1 MLFRSLPLLG
11 VTDLPVHL
19 RGYVEALGAG
29 IPVRPDDLLLRGSCY
44 TLDGEGCCIMPCC
57 APAKVEDPAF
67 TYYRLGGYQ
76 ALLVFPH
83 MAHTVN
89 NIVTQIPSGGQRAL
103 CPQGSLVLRHA
114 FERLLTKERC
124 MLLWGQSVPVAL
136 PPFPQK
142 SAVICGKELV
152 KGIARLLHMELFPV
166 KGATGDVDTDLD
178 AKTEAALRAAER
190 YPFVLLHINGA
201 DEAAHRHDSAEK
213 ETFLRRVD
221 DRVLSRLLASE
232 HEIVVASDQDRKSV
246 GRERVC

>member
-1 MLFRSLPLLG
+1 M
-11 VTDLPVHL
+11 T
-19 RGYVEALGAG
+19 
-29 IPVRPDDLLLRGSCY
+29 
-44 TLDGEGCCIMPCC
+44 CC

-83 MAHTVN
+83 MAHTMN

-142 SAVICGKELV
+142 SAVICGK
-152 KGIARLLHMELFPV
+152 A
-166 KGATGDVDTDLD
+166 
-178 AKTEAALRAAER
+178 
-190 YPFVLLHINGA
+190 
-201 DEAAHRHDSAEK
+201 
-213 ETFLRRVD
+213 
-221 DRVLSRLLASE
+221 
-232 HEIVVASDQDRKSV
+232 
-246 GRERVC
+246 

>member
-1 MLFRSLPLLG
+1 MSRILCVIDGMTDPHFQVERYGHLASMGSVRYVDTCGGFPPETLHCVLRLLG

-44 TLDGEGCCIMPCC
+44 TLDGEGCCTMPCC

-190 YPFVLLHINGA
+190 CSPA
-201 DEAAHRHDSAEK
+201 DQGRHA
-213 ETFLRRVD
+213 
-221 DRVLSRLLASE
+221 
-232 HEIVVASDQDRKSV
+232 
-246 GRERVC
+246 

>member
-1 MLFRSLPLLG
+1 MAIWRPWVRCGMWIPRRLPTGNTALR
-11 VTDLPVHL
+11 TAPVGGNGSAGTSPRL
-19 RGYVEALGAG
+19 CRGAG
-29 IPVRPDDLLLRGSCY
+29 GRNPRPADDLLLRGSCY
-44 TLDGEGCCIMPCC
+44 TLDGEGCCTMPCC

-142 SAVICGKELV
+142 SAVICGK
-152 KGIARLLHMELFPV
+152 A
-166 KGATGDVDTDLD
+166 
-178 AKTEAALRAAER
+178 
-190 YPFVLLHINGA
+190 
-201 DEAAHRHDSAEK
+201 
-213 ETFLRRVD
+213 
-221 DRVLSRLLASE
+221 
-232 HEIVVASDQDRKSV
+232 
-246 GRERVC
+246 

>member
-1 MLFRSLPLLG
+1 MSRILCVIDGMTDPHFQVERYGHLVSMGSMRYVDTCGGFPPETLHCVLRLLG

-19 RGYVEALGAG
+19 RGYVEALGTG

-44 TLDGEGCCIMPCC
+44 TLDGEGCCTMPCC

-136 PPFPQK
+136 LPFPQK

-152 KGIARLLHMELFPV
+152 
-166 KGATGDVDTDLD
+166 
-178 AKTEAALRAAER
+178 
-190 YPFVLLHINGA
+190 
-201 DEAAHRHDSAEK
+201 
-213 ETFLRRVD
+213 
-221 DRVLSRLLASE
+221 
-232 HEIVVASDQDRKSV
+232 
-246 GRERVC
+246 

>member
-1 MLFRSLPLLG
+1 
-11 VTDLPVHL
+11 
-19 RGYVEALGAG
+19 
-29 IPVRPDDLLLRGSCY
+29 
-44 TLDGEGCCIMPCC
+44 
-57 APAKVEDPAF
+57 
-67 TYYRLGGYQ
+67 
-76 ALLVFPH
+76 

-166 KGATGDVDTDLD
+166 KVATGDVDTDLD

-190 YPFVLLHINGA
+190 CPFVLLHINGA

-213 ETFLRRVD
+213 ETFLCRVMIGCSPGCW
-221 DRVLSRLLASE
+221 RLSMRLWWPPTTELIRKAE
-232 HEIVVASDQDRKSV
+232 PIWVAHSLFLPAFKW
-246 GRERVC
+246 